1 MIFKS
6 YLLENNIKSITDK
19 KVFLFYGEN
28 EGLKN
33 EFKKK
38 LKIEYSN
45 YEIINYF
52 QEELIKNIESFFNEI
67 NNKSLFR
74 TEKIIFIDQVNDK
87 ILEIIQ
93 EVEESI
99 QGERIFIFSNLLD
112 KRSKLRSYFEK
123 SKNLGVSACYQDNEI
138 TIKKI
143 ITERLR
149 KFKGFN
155 NQIVNTILLST
166 GLDRNR
172 VNNEIEKINCCFQNK
187 ELELNKIESL
197 LNLRL
202 NDDFDELKDEA
213 INGNKFNTNKLL
225 SETVFENE
233 DMIFYINSINQR
245 INKLFEIEKEK
256 KQQKN
261 IETIVSNIKPPI
273 FWKDKPKVLE
283 QSRKWN
289 SDKLNKALQKTYK
302 VELALKSNAT
312 IKKDLLIKN
321 LLVELCADA
330 NSS

>member
-1 MIFKS
+1 M
-6 YLLENNIKSITDK
+6 
-19 KVFLFYGEN
+19 
-28 EGLKN
+28 
-33 EFKKK
+33 
-38 LKIEYSN
+38 
-45 YEIINYF
+45 
-52 QEELIKNIESFFNEI
+52 
-67 NNKSLFR
+67 
-74 TEKIIFIDQVNDK
+74 
-87 ILEIIQ
+87 
-93 EVEESI
+93 
-99 QGERIFIFSNLLD
+99 
-112 KRSKLRSYFEK
+112 RSYFEK
-123 SKNLGVSACYQDNEI
+123 SKNFGISACYQDNEI

-143 ITERLR
+143 IVEQLK

-233 DMIFYINSINQR
+233 NMIFYINSINQR
-245 INKLFEIEKEK
+245 INKLFEIEREK

-261 IETIVSNIKPPI
+261 IETILSNIKPPI

-302 VELALKSNAT
+302 VELALKSNAA

>member
-67 NNKSLFR
+67 NNKSLFKK
-74 TEKIIFIDQVNDK
+74 EKIIFIDQVNDK
-87 ILEIIQ
+87 ILEIIK

-99 QGERIFIFSNLLD
+99 QDERVFIFSSLLD

-123 SKNLGVSACYQDNEI
+123 SKNFGISACYQDNEI

-143 ITERLR
+143 IVEQLK

-233 DMIFYINSINQR
+233 NMIFYINSINQR
-245 INKLFEIEKEK
+245 INKLFEIEREK

-302 VELALKSNAT
+302 VELALKSNAA

>member
-67 NNKSLFR
+67 NNKSLFKK
-74 TEKIIFIDQVNDK
+74 EKIIFIDQVNDK
-87 ILEIIQ
+87 ILEIIK

-99 QGERIFIFSNLLD
+99 QDERVFIFSSLLD

-123 SKNLGVSACYQDNEI
+123 SKNFGISACYQDNEI

-143 ITERLR
+143 IVEQLK

-233 DMIFYINSINQR
+233 NMIFYINSINQR
-245 INKLFEIEKEK
+245 INKLFEIEREK
-256 KQQKN
+256 KLQKN

-302 VELALKSNAT
+302 VELALKSNAA

>member
-67 NNKSLFR
+67 NNKSLFKK
-74 TEKIIFIDQVNDK
+74 EKIIFIDQVNDK
-87 ILEIIQ
+87 ILEIIK

-99 QGERIFIFSNLLD
+99 QDERVFIFSSLLD

-123 SKNLGVSACYQDNEI
+123 SKNFGISACYQDNEI

-143 ITERLR
+143 IVEQLK

-233 DMIFYINSINQR
+233 NMIFYINSINQR
-245 INKLFEIEKEK
+245 INKLFEIEREK

-261 IETIVSNIKPPI
+261 IETILSKIKPPI

-302 VELALKSNAT
+302 VELALKSNAA

>member
-74 TEKIIFIDQVNDK
+74 NEKIIFIDQVNDK